1 MEGDAGAPD
10 VKPKATKPRA
20 NKTPLQ
26 KEVLEASYQLN
37 QHPSVDHRKALG
49 DRIGLTEQEVQA
61 WFTNRRRKDKLA
73 EAKKATGTP
82 GAEGAAGGAAAAPS
96 PGAAVPGAPAGTIP
110 HAAAAGSP
118 APGAVPAASPK
129 PKAPRAPKAPKL
141 SPTGAAPVVPGQSP
155 PGAAAMGVA
164 GPIPGAPGQLPPGVP
179 AAVPMGGPAGLARH
193 IPAAAAAAPAAAS
206 AAAEEEETEDG
217 DEDSGPAAAA
227 WENIRQLCVAARA
240 TLPMPFREDG
250 PELGFLFDEPP
261 MPGELAGGGGKRRR
275 MAGPEAEGVGGGG
288 AGGPEGVG
296 SVLLRRP
303 GGNKPI
309 VGQEAGPVG
318 VMTVAELEMRRQQLL
333 MQQQQQQAVL
343 DAARA
348 QAEANGGGAP
358 TGATA
363 KAINAMQKEQE
374 RLRKELLK
382 QQERM
387 ERERKREA
395 DERHRE
401 LERHQKEQRKLN
413 DKLEKERAKEEA
425 RKLKEMEKMKIAEER
440 ELRRLEAARE
450 KERKAEERRKAVEER
465 KKEKDTRR
473 AIIQQERLVLRQRHR
488 EGAAGPP
495 DDEELEYRQLLEAAG
510 IDPAT
515 IALDPDE
522 DAAQAAAQAAADQAL
537 VDAGVPVPAAT
548 PPPRKRPRP
557 DLPRPPFPPPSL
569 ELHPAWPAPERQP
582 PQAAAAAGTAG
593 NGDAEMTDAE
603 AAPQAPEATP
613 APEDAQAQPQEQQQ
627 QPEVEQEEE
636 LSDSLDPDL
645 GTELLVCWS
654 FLQSFA
660 DLFGVAVPSLEQ
672 LLGAL
677 AAGED
682 SRLLG
687 DVHCA
692 LLRLLQADMEDAHD
706 EKERV
711 GRPTANVPHF
721 MDKSVAG
728 SAQRLEEAWAWGFD
742 VDAWRAHLNGRT
754 WPEVLRQVAIV
765 WGRGRARPA
774 VRRPA
779 QDLSKGPRI
788 QGMEGED
795 VLDDGATGGSLK
807 LRMPQ
812 RYTHGTVK
820 AAAWQVLANVGP
832 NGLSV
837 GDLVRRIQKQGLREM
852 RSSKT
857 PEAVVAGSL
866 ARDVLFTKVAPATW
880 ALTAVVE
887 YHKRKNEARERREAA
902 AAGKKKGGG
911 GGKASDGGAAPGGD
925 GDAEMAEAG
934 AGAEAAGEEA
944 QVKEEAGAKK
954 DGGGAGG
961 RKAKKEPGAAVKEEP
976 KEDATPGAAS
986 PAPMDTDAPADGVK
1000 QEPKDGGDAGPSS
1013 DGADG
1018 KADVKQEDAKD
1029 GGEAGKDG
1037 GAGAEDEEY
1046 SGEEEEQQQEE
1057 EEQQQEE
1064 EAASRGTGDAWV
1076 AALLDGGYHSLRL
1089 RQRIEALSFLC
1100 HAVLDGPTVRA
1111 KLELRTEEAMARK
1124 KAVFEEA
1131 KNDKRK
1137 RQEEAALRAAA
1148 AAEEARKKA
1157 EAAAAAA
1164 AAAGSAAP
1172 TAPGPDG
1179 ATPVPG
1185 SRGATPAP
1193 GAPVDPKAIAA
1204 ELFGGGAAGA
1214 AAGAAAAAA
1223 VPADPVKA
1231 AEEAKRRAEE
1241 EEEDKVK
1248 RQQRAEE
1255 VRRIDE
1261 ECAIRAEPLGSD
1273 RRHNRYWLFT
1283 SGEPNDA
1290 GTARLWVELAPEGR
1304 WRLLTSP
1311 EAFDQLVAAL
1321 DPRGLRE
1328 GALAQALAR
1337 VAETVK
1343 AAMPG
1348 ISPVADPTPYDALP
1362 PSTRA
1367 ALEAGAVARGAVARL
1382 AAATVLAADDDD
1394 YTEGLEFLE
1403 ADSGPVSAL
1412 KRDLLRLEA
1421 AVPADAMADSFH
1433 SLSWK
1438 ERVMNAPGL
1447 PELRACLGQLEAA
1460 LLASPDGTTPG
1471 LLATVFHR
1479 NPPLVRGAWVEV
1491 GREVAT
1497 ALPGH
1502 ASKEILPP
1510 VERPD
1515 GGPPPEPNDEP
1526 LAWLPATLPALALRL
1541 LSLDAHVVYREGAP
1555 AGRECLA
1562 GYRYTI
1568 RPAPLDAQPLAGP
1581 PGEDGEPV
1589 PTASAALPVAVGGG
1603 AVVLTNVLADRGR
1616 VREANRRVPE
1626 LPAEVMAMRARDFA
1640 LPVDEMREQVEEA
1653 ERDGLF
1659 AVVPSVPGTGAS
1671 GSAAAVAALAASV
1684 GGSKKKG
1691 RPLPVA
1697 LPPGATTKR
1706 SSGSKSVVIVR
1717 QPTPGLGAPPAGGR
1731 GKRGGAAGGGGGG
1744 RGRGAAKADKADKK
1758 GGAKSKKAA
1767 VAATPPPAA
1776 EEEGDEDG
1784 GAPAGVED
1792 LEEPAYLEDDW
1803 EDEGNEEGMDDP
1815 DDSDY
1820 GF

>member
-10 VKPKATKPRA
+10 LKPKATKPRA

-37 QHPSVDHRKALG
+37 QHPSIDHRKALG

-73 EAKKATGTP
+73 EAKKATATPPPAGTP
-82 GAEGAAGGAAAAPS
+82 SADASAGAS
-96 PGAAVPGAPAGTIP
+96 PGGPVAGAPAGTIP
-110 HAAAAGSP
+110 HAAAGAAPS
-118 APGAVPAASPK
+118 PGAVAAASPK
-129 PKAPRAPKAPKL
+129 PKVPRAPKAPKL
-141 SPTGAAPVVPGQSP
+141 SPAGASPVVPGQSP
-155 PGAAAMGVA
+155 P
-164 GPIPGAPGQLPPGVP
+164 
-179 AAVPMGGPAGLARH
+179 
-193 IPAAAAAAPAAAS
+193 AAAPAA
-206 AAAEEEETEDG
+206 AAAEEEETDDGED
-217 DEDSGPAAAA
+217 EAGPAAAA

-240 TLPMPFREDG
+240 TLPVPYREDG

-261 MPGELAGGGGKRRR
+261 MPGESAGGGGKRRR
-275 MAGPEAEGVGGGG
+275 VAGPEGDAGAGGSL
-288 AGGPEGVG
+288 GGPEGVG

-413 DKLEKERAKEEA
+413 DKMEKERAKEEA

-440 ELRRLEAARE
+440 ELKRLEAARE

-473 AIIQQERLVLRQRHR
+473 ALIQQERLVLRQRHR
-488 EGAAGPP
+488 EGAAVPP
-495 DDEELEYRQLLEAAG
+495 DDEELEYRALLEAAG

-515 IALDPDE
+515 IALDPEE

-537 VDAGVPVPAAT
+537 ADAGVPVPAAT

-582 PQAAAAAGTAG
+582 PAASTAAAGAAAAAENG
-593 NGDAEMTDAE
+593 GDAEMADAE
-603 AAPQAPEATP
+603 AQPQPPEATP
-613 APEDAQAQPQEQQQ
+613 APEGAQPQLQSDA
-627 QPEVEQEEE
+627 QPEAEAEEE

-672 LLGAL
+672 LLGGL

-742 VDAWRAHLNGRT
+742 VDAWRAHLNTRT

-779 QDLSKGPRI
+779 QDLGKGPRI
-788 QGMEGED
+788 QGMDGED

-880 ALTAVVE
+880 ALTAVVD

-902 AAGKKKGGG
+902 GKKKGKAGEG
-911 GGKASDGGAAPGGD
+911 EGAGAGKASDGGAAPGGD
-925 GDAEMAEAG
+925 GGDAEMADAT
-934 AGAEAAGEEA
+934 AGAEEG
-944 QVKEEAGAKK
+944 QVKEEAGVKK
-954 DGGGAGG
+954 EGGAG
-961 RKAKKEPGAAVKEEP
+961 RKVKKEPGAAAAPGVKEEP
-976 KEDATPGAAS
+976 KEDATGAAS
-986 PAPMDTDAPADGVK
+986 PAPMDTDAPGDGVK
-1000 QEPKDGGDAGPSS
+1000 QEPKDGGEAGPSS
-1013 DGADG
+1013 GGAE
-1018 KADVKQEDAKD
+1018 VKTE
-1029 GGEAGKDG
+1029 EGKDG
-1037 GAGAEDEEY
+1037 AGNEEEEY

-1057 EEQQQEE
+1057 EEQQAEE
-1064 EAASRGTGDAWV
+1064 ETASRGARDAWV
-1076 AALLDGGYHSLRL
+1076 AALLEGGYGSLRL

-1164 AAAGSAAP
+1164 AAGGGAAP
-1172 TAPGPDG
+1172 GGDG

-1204 ELFGGGAAGA
+1204 ELFGAGAAGA
-1214 AAGAAAAAA
+1214 GAGAAAAV
-1223 VPADPVKA
+1223 VPTDPAKA

-1241 EEEDKVK
+1241 EEEDKIK

-1283 SGEPNDA
+1283 SGSPDDA

-1321 DPRGLRE
+1321 EPRGLRE

-1337 VAETVK
+1337 VADTVK

-1348 ISPVADPTPYDALP
+1348 IAPVADPTPYDALP
-1362 PSTRA
+1362 DSARA
-1367 ALEAGAVARGAVARL
+1367 ALEATAVQRGAVARL
-1382 AAATVLAADDDD
+1382 AAAAVLAADDDD
-1394 YTEGLEFLE
+1394 YTEGLDFLE

-1421 AVPADAMADSFH
+1421 AVPADAMAESFH

-1541 LSLDAHVVYREGAP
+1541 LALDAHIVYREGAP

-1568 RPAPLDAQPLAGP
+1568 RPAPLDAQPLALP
-1581 PGEDGEPV
+1581 AGEDDELV
-1589 PTASAALPVAVGGG
+1589 PAASAALPLAAGGG

-1626 LPAEVMAMRARDFA
+1626 LPAEVMAMRARDFS
-1640 LPVDEMREQVEEA
+1640 LPVDDIREQVEEA
-1653 ERDGLF
+1653 EREGLF
-1659 AVVPSVPGTGAS
+1659 NVVPTGTGTS

-1691 RPLPVA
+1691 KPLPVA

-1717 QPTPGLGAPPAGGR
+1717 QPTPGVGAAAPGGKSKK
-1731 GKRGGAAGGGGGG
+1731 GATAAGGGG
-1744 RGRGAAKADKADKK
+1744 RKGAAAAGAAAPKADKK
-1758 GGAKSKKAA
+1758 GGTKSKKAA
-1767 VAATPPPAA
+1767 AAATPPPAA
-1776 EEEGDEDG
+1776 EEDADDD
-1784 GAPAGVED
+1784 AGVPAEGLD
-1792 LEEPAYLEDDW
+1792 EPLYLEDDW
-1803 EDEGNEEGMDDP
+1803 EDEGNEEGLDDP

>member
-10 VKPKATKPRA
+10 SKTKAIKPRA

-37 QHPSVDHRKALG
+37 QHPSVEHRKALG

-73 EAKKATGTP
+73 EAKKATATPSAAGTP
-82 GAEGAAGGAAAAPS
+82 GPDAGAGGSAAGAS
-96 PGAAVPGAPAGTIP
+96 PGAPAGAPAGTIP
-110 HAAAAGSP
+110 HVAAAGAPS
-118 APGAVPAASPK
+118 PGALAAVSPK
-129 PKAPRAPKAPKL
+129 PKAPRAPKAAKL
-141 SPTGAAPVVPGQSP
+141 SPTAAPGAPGQSP

-164 GPIPGAPGQLPPGVP
+164 VPIPRAPGQSPAGVP
-179 AAVPMGGPAGLARH
+179 AAAPMAGPAGLARH
-193 IPAAAAAAPAAAS
+193 VPAAAPPAAAAV
-206 AAAEEEETEDG
+206 EEAETEDG
-217 DEDSGPAAAA
+217 EDEAGPAAAA
-227 WENIRQLCVAARA
+227 WENIRQLCVAARS
-240 TLPMPFREDG
+240 TLPVPFREDG

-261 MPGELAGGGGKRRR
+261 MPGELAGGGGGKRRR
-275 MAGPEAEGVGGGG
+275 VAGPEGDGGGG
-288 AGGPEGVG
+288 GGGGGGGPEGVG

-309 VGQEAGPVG
+309 VGQGAEAGPVG

-333 MQQQQQQAVL
+333 LQQQQQQAVL

-348 QAEANGGGAP
+348 QAEANGGGVP

-413 DKLEKERAKEEA
+413 DKMEKERAKEEA

-473 AIIQQERLVLRQRHR
+473 ALIQQERLVLRQRHR

-495 DDEELEYRQLLEAAG
+495 DDEELEYRALLEAAG

-515 IALDPDE
+515 IALDPEE

-537 VDAGVPVPAAT
+537 ADAGVPVPAAT

-569 ELHPAWPAPERQP
+569 ELHPAWPAPERLP
-582 PQAAAAAGTAG
+582 AAAPAAAAAAGASTAAA
-593 NGDAEMTDAE
+593 GDAEMTDAE
-603 AAPQAPEATP
+603 AQPQPPEATP
-613 APEDAQAQPQEQQQ
+613 APEEAQPQAEA
-627 QPEVEQEEE
+627 EAEEE

-742 VDAWRAHLNGRT
+742 VDAWRAHLNTRT

-880 ALTAVVE
+880 ALTAVVD

-902 AAGKKKGGG
+902 AAGKKKGA
-911 GGKASDGGAAPGGD
+911 GGKASDGGAAADGD
-925 GDAEMAEAG
+925 GDAEMTDAG
-934 AGAEAAGEEA
+934 AGAEEEP
-944 QVKEEAGAKK
+944 VKEEPGVKKEAGSGSGAGA
-954 DGGGAGG
+954 G
-961 RKAKKEPGAAVKEEP
+961 RKVKKEPGAAAASGVKEEP
-976 KEDATPGAAS
+976 KEEATGAAS

-1000 QEPKDGGDAGPSS
+1000 QEPKDGGEAGPSS
-1013 DGADG
+1013 AGADG
-1018 KADVKQEDAKD
+1018 KAEVKEEGKD
-1029 GGEAGKDG
+1029 GEAGKDG
-1037 GAGAEDEEY
+1037 AGAEEEEY

-1064 EAASRGTGDAWV
+1064 ETASRGTGDAWV
-1076 AALLDGGYHSLRL
+1076 ATLLDGGYGCLRL

-1131 KNDKRK
+1131 KNEKRK

-1157 EAAAAAA
+1157 EAAAVA
-1164 AAAGSAAP
+1164 AAAGGGAAAA
-1172 TAPGPDG
+1172 TG
-1179 ATPVPG
+1179 AEGVAG

-1204 ELFGGGAAGA
+1204 ELFGAGA
-1214 AAGAAAAAA
+1214 AAAGHGAAAAAA
-1223 VPADPVKA
+1223 PTDPAKA

-1255 VRRIDE
+1255 IRRIDE

-1283 SGEPNDA
+1283 SGGPDDA

-1311 EAFDQLVAAL
+1311 EAFDQLAAAL

-1337 VAETVK
+1337 VADTVK

-1348 ISPVADPTPYDALP
+1348 IAPVADPTPYDALP
-1362 PSTRA
+1362 ASTRG
-1367 ALEAGAVARGAVARL
+1367 ALEAQAVARGAVARL

-1403 ADSGPVSAL
+1403 ADSATVSAL

-1421 AVPADAMADSFH
+1421 AVPADAMAEAFH

-1479 NPPLVRGAWVEV
+1479 TPPLVRGAWVEV

-1526 LAWLPATLPALALRL
+1526 LAWLPATLPALALRVL
-1541 LSLDAHVVYREGAP
+1541 ALDAHIVYREGAP
-1555 AGRECLA
+1555 PGRECLA

-1589 PTASAALPVAVGGG
+1589 PAASAALPVAVGGG

-1626 LPAEVMAMRARDFA
+1626 LPAEVMAMRARDFS
-1640 LPVDEMREQVEEA
+1640 LPVDDIRDQVEEA
-1653 ERDGLF
+1653 EREGLF
-1659 AVVPSVPGTGAS
+1659 NVVATGTGTS

-1691 RPLPVA
+1691 KPLPVA

-1717 QPTPGLGAPPAGGR
+1717 QPTPGVAGAAPGG
-1731 GKRGGAAGGGGGG
+1731 KAKKGGAAAGGG
-1744 RGRGAAKADKADKK
+1744 RKGAAAAAAGAPAPAPAPKADKK

-1767 VAATPPPAA
+1767 AAATPPPAA
-1776 EEEGDEDG
+1776 EEEGDEEPG
-1784 GAPAGVED
+1784 PD
-1792 LEEPAYLEDDW
+1792 LEEPLYLEDDW